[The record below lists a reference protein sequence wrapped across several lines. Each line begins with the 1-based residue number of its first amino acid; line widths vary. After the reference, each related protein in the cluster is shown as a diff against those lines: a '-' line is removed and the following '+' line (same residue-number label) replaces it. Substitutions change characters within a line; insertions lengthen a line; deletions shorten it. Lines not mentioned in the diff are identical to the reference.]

1 MLGAPDQLPLFQPI
15 ARSDDDEP
23 AELLPGPLDRLSR
36 AAADHA
42 RAVRKLE
49 VAICAARRAGCSWR
63 TIGRVAGLPFQTLAR
78 RYGRQATFSPTG
90 GPGSDAA

>member
-1 MLGAPDQLPLFQPI
+1 MLGGADQLLLFQPI
-15 ARSDDDEP
+15 AQAEDDEA